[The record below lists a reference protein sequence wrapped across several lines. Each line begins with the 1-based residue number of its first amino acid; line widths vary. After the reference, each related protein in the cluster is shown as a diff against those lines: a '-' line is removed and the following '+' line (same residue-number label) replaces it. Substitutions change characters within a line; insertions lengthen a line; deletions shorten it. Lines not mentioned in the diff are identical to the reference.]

1 MLNGSP
7 PVREPGRSLA
17 RLERLTR
24 WLDDG
29 LQVPGTSW
37 RVGWDP
43 VLGLIPGAGDALGL
57 VLSSVIV
64 LEAARLGAPG
74 ASLFRMVMNL
84 GVDAL
89 AGSVPLV
96 GDLFDAGW
104 KANRRN
110 LRLLQRVLD
119 DPQLSGR
126 RDRFLLWALGT
137 GLLLMIAGAVTMSV
151 LVIAA
156 LLRLTNP

>member
-7 PVREPGRSLA
+7 PVREPGRSHA

-29 LQVPGTSW
+29 LQVAGNS
-37 RVGWDP
+37 RRGGWDP